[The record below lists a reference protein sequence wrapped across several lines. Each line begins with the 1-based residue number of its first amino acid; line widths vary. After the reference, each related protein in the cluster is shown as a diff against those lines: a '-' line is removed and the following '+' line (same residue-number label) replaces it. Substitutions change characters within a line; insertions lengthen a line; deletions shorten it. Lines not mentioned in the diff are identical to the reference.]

1 MWTSVKELNEVHS
14 INTLACCC
22 GHRKGIHGYIV
33 IHDDFRMDLA
43 ADSGYDIGNYVA
55 WMLMKEFC
63 HSDVKKMLDLGYE
76 LKIPY
81 SYFTYKIDKSKNNH
95 NIQSEVEMHKR
106 MQKVA

>member
-1 MWTSVKELNEVHS
+1 M
-14 INTLACCC
+14 
-22 GHRKGIHGYIV
+22 
-33 IHDDFRMDLA
+33 
-43 ADSGYDIGNYVA
+43 
-55 WMLMKEFC
+55 
-63 HSDVKKMLDLGYE
+63 KKMLDLGYE